1 MNGTTTTRK
10 YGFFGVVA
18 NPQSYLNIAYLLLAF
33 PLGILYF
40 TLLVTG
46 LSVGF
51 GMMITLIGI
60 PILLLVLGMS
70 WALCKFER
78 GVAVAVLR
86 EQVPRASSQP
96 SATGL
101 WPRFK
106 AYLTDR
112 VTWTGVLYLI
122 LKFPLGIATFTIA
135 VTLISTTLGLLAAP
149 LYTWAS
155 NPVTWG
161 SWVFDPFPWSWILT
175 LIGIPMIFISLH
187 LMNGV
192 AILFGKLTRSMLGK
206 SGDSG
211 IPATQEINSK
221 ILDNNDQ

>member
-1 MNGTTTTRK
+1 MNRTVVPRK
-10 YGFFGVVA
+10 YGFFGVVV

-51 GMMITLIGI
+51 GMVVTIVGI
-60 PILLLVLGMS
+60 PIILLVLGMS
-70 WALCKFER
+70 WILCKFER
-78 GVAVAVLR
+78 EVAVAVLG
-86 EQVPRASSQP
+86 EQIPAASNQLIAKGWWS
-96 SATGL
+96 
-101 WPRFK
+101 RFK

-112 VTWTGVLYLI
+112 VTWTGVLYLL

-155 NPVTWG
+155 NPVVWG
-161 SWVFDPFPWSWILT
+161 SWEFDPFPWSWILT

-187 LMNGV
+187 VMNGV
-192 AILFGKLTRSMLGK
+192 AALFGKLTRSMLGK
-206 SGDSG
+206 SSESN
-211 IPATQEINSK
+211 IPATQEVNSET
-221 ILDNNDQ
+221 LDN

>member
-1 MNGTTTTRK
+1 MNGTVTTRK

-51 GMMITLIGI
+51 GTVVLITGI

-86 EQVPRASSQP
+86 EQIPAASGQP
-96 SATGL
+96 TATGW
-101 WPRFK
+101 WPRLK

-112 VTWTGVLYLI
+112 VTWTGVLYLL

-192 AILFGKLTRSMLGK
+192 AVLFGKLTRSMLGK
-206 SGDSG
+206 PSESN
-211 IPATQEINSK
+211 IPATQK
-221 ILDNNDQ
+221 ISNELLDNSDQ